1 MLRRRGRGA
10 GGAALSAVLVSLLS
24 TGAVMAQPAQ
34 PAPQPAPPPP
44 ASTAPAPQPAPP
56 PPTGAQAQGSTNWGV
71 SASAA
76 PPPAAPP
83 YTPEGE
89 EAKPEDERTDHE
101 NVVGGFGVGL
111 LSAVELN
118 PLLPGAAYPEA
129 TLIVPVLG
137 MRTWISEGFGFEVGL
152 GFNTVSGD
160 RSDDIADREDVPDPT
175 IWGLALHLG
184 VPLSFYNDEHYKFL
198 LLPEL
203 NFGMSFGA
211 TEDDPNID
219 GDQAI
224 RQRARLVGGGIRAGA
239 EIHFGMIGLPM
250 LALSGTVGVRL
261 NYHDSSVEAAENG
274 VVVTRVRSGFAASTS
289 SFNDPWDVFVSN
301 IAALYYFR

>member
-34 PAPQPAPPPP
+34 PAPQTAPPPP
-44 ASTAPAPQPAPP
+44 ASPPPAPP
-56 PPTGAQAQGSTNWGV
+56 PAPPPSAQAQGSTNWGA
-71 SASAA
+71 SASTT
-76 PPPAAPP
+76 PPPAAP
-83 YTPEGE
+83 YAGE
-89 EAKPEDERTDHE
+89 AEAQKPEDEKTDHE

-118 PLLPGAAYPEA
+118 PLLPGATYPEA
-129 TLIVPVLG
+129 SLVVPVLG
-137 MRTWISEGFGFEVGL
+137 MRTWISDGFGFEVGL
-152 GFNTVSGD
+152 GFNTVSGT
-160 RSDDIADREDVPDPT
+160 RADDIADREDVPDPT

-211 TEDDPNID
+211 TEDDPNVD

-224 RQRARLVGGGIRAGA
+224 RQRARLVGGGLRAGA

-274 VVVTRVRSGFAASTS
+274 VVVTRVRSGVAASTS